1 MNAEKNVF
9 LLPFAGGSSL
19 LYSQWKF
26 ENFLFRGLDYS
37 GHGFRY
43 QEPLAQSMEDLAE
56 DVIQQIESVQLA
68 EYFLFGHSMGGLLAW
83 IVTQK
88 LEKKPRVLFISAC
101 EPPGCLDV
109 GKYEKYQREDLLM
122 QYIADYSRVP
132 EKQRNS
138 KVFRK
143 ILLPV
148 IQNDFRILSEYVYEP
163 APVLDVP
170 IVVLYS
176 REDTMMRYEVMEE
189 WKDYGRDVS
198 FRRIRGDHFYL
209 EEEQNRRQILEIMDR
224 VMGAKHI

>member
-1 MNAEKNVF
+1 MSTERNVF

-19 LYSQWKF
+19 LYSQWKLDHF
-26 ENFLFRGLDYS
+26 QMHALDYS

-43 QEPLAQSMEDLAE
+43 QEPVAQNMEDLAE
-56 DVIQQIESVQLA
+56 DIIRQIESVQPEEFL
-68 EYFLFGHSMGGLLAW
+68 LFGHSMGGLLAW
-83 IVTQK
+83 LTAQK

-109 GKYEKYQREDLLM
+109 GRYEKYRREDLLM

-138 KVFRK
+138 KVFRT

-148 IQNDFRILSEYVYEP
+148 IQNDFKILSEYVYEP

-176 REDTMMRYEVMEE
+176 REDTMMRHEVMGK
-189 WKDYGRDVS
+189 WRDYGRNVNFCEMS
-198 FRRIRGDHFYL
+198 GDHFYL
-209 EEEQNRRQILEIMDR
+209 EEEQSRKQILE
-224 VMGAKHI
+224 VMNDER